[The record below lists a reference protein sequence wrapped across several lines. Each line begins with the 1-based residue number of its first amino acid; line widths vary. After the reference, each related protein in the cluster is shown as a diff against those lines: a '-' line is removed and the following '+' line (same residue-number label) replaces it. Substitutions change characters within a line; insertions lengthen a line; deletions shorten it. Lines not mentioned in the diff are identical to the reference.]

1 MTGLFDVGV
10 QGLLD
15 LKNEIRMGR
24 KVLNVKEQEALL
36 DMALRV
42 HRLRLQLEKERKRLA
57 EGEGLGL

>member
-42 HRLRLQLEKERKRLA
+42 HRLRLQLEQERARLA